1 MTMTPEELAAAIE
14 GRTVGDMLLGNLQE
28 VGDQVALRAKDGDGW
43 AEWTWSAVADQAARV
58 AATYRSWGIGPQDT
72 VALFV
77 RNRPEFHVA
86 DLGGMLCRAKS
97 VSIYNS
103 SAPEQIAYLL
113 GHMEARSVICD
124 DIEFLERVLK
134 VRDELPLLEHVVVVD
149 DPDDLR
155 PDDVS
160 LFSEMLAADAL
171 DIPAAVEA
179 MQPEDIVTLIYT
191 SGTTGN
197 PKGVILDHGN
207 ICAAFTATFSMLED
221 EDATGMRKVSYLP
234 MAHIAERMVS
244 HYGWISQRDIV
255 TTCPEPTELLPY
267 LTQVRPEVLFGPPRV
282 FEKLRSGILAAVAA
296 QGEEKAAAFEQALQ
310 LGMKAAEATAAG
322 AALPDELAAMHQ
334 QADAQAF
341 APLRGMV
348 GLDQI
353 KVAFTGAAP
362 LPKHVFDFMRGIG
375 VAFSEIY
382 GMSENTGG
390 MTWEPYAVRRG
401 KVGKAIPGTE
411 VTLAEDG
418 EVLCRGPIVTRG
430 YFKDPEKTAEAFDAD
445 GWLHTG
451 DIGQFDDDGYL
462 AIVDRKK
469 ELIITAG
476 GKNISPAN
484 IEAQL
489 KSLPLIGQACVIGD
503 DRPYLTALLVLD
515 PDVAPGWAQSQ
526 GIEATS
532 LAALAADETV
542 KAEVDRG
549 ITEVIQQFNRAEQI
563 KKWTI
568 LADDWIP
575 DSPQLTATMKLKR
588 RGVHA
593 AYAEQIEA
601 MYAE

>member
-1 MTMTPEELAAAIE
+1 MTMTPEQLAAAIE
-14 GRTVGDMLLGNLQE
+14 GRTVGDVLQSNLAE
-28 VGDQVALRAKDGDGW
+28 VGGEVALRWKAGDGFD
-43 AEWTWSAVADQAARV
+43 EWTWDEVADRAARV

-77 RNRPEFHVA
+77 RNRPEFHIA

-103 SAPEQIAYLL
+103 SAPEQVEYLL
-113 GHMEARSVICD
+113 GHMEARTVICD
-124 DIEFLERVLK
+124 DIDFLERVLK
-134 VRDELPLLEHVVVVD
+134 VRGQLPALEHVLVVD
-149 DPDDLR
+149 DPDGLR
-155 PDDVS
+155 PDDVG
-160 LFSEMLAADAL
+160 LFSEMLDADPV
-171 DIPAAVEA
+171 DVPAAVEA
-179 MQPEDIVTLIYT
+179 MQADDIVTLIYT

-197 PKGVILDHGN
+197 PKGVILDHSN
-207 ICAAFTATFSMLED
+207 ICAAIEATFGLIREED
-221 EDATGMRKVSYLP
+221 RQRVRKISYLP

-267 LTQVRPEVLFGPPRV
+267 LVQVRPEALFGPPRV

-296 QGEEKAAAFEQALQ
+296 RGAEDAAKFDQALQ
-310 LGMKAAEATAAG
+310 LGMKVAELKA
-322 AALPDELAAMHQ
+322 
-334 QADAQAF
+334 ADAEVPADLAQMHAAVDEQAF
-341 APLRGMV
+341 APLRAMV
-348 GLDQI
+348 GLDQM
-353 KVAFTGAAP
+353 KLAFTGAAP
-362 LPKHVFDFMRGIG
+362 LPAHVFDFMRGIG
-375 VAFSEIY
+375 VPFSEIY

-390 MTWEPYAVRRG
+390 MTWDPYGVRRG
-401 KVGKAIPGTE
+401 RVGRPLPGTE
-411 VTLAEDG
+411 VVLAEDG

-430 YFKDPEKTAEAFDAD
+430 YYKAPDKTAEAFDDD

-451 DIGQFDDDGYL
+451 DIGRFDDDGYL

-489 KSLPLIGQACVIGD
+489 KSLPLIAQACVIGD

-515 PDVAPGWAQSQ
+515 PDVAPGWAQAQ
-526 GIEATS
+526 GITDTS
-532 LAALAADETV
+532 LLALAADETV
-542 KAEVDRG
+542 RAEVDRG
-549 ITEVIQQFNRAEQI
+549 VTEVIQQFNRAEQV

-568 LADDWIP
+568 LGDDWVP

-593 AYAEQIEA
+593 AYDAQIEA